1 MLHFKEQSN
10 WRFCLHKLSHG
21 GGAGEAEA
29 AAEAAGAAAQS
40 NSITY
45 ISLINRVVVGITL
58 KYRVV
63 VGIKHIGNLYWMLIC
78 FCCFRAST
86 YKQKF
91 WLNINFNA
99 NCSAA
104 HKTCSLFQA
113 HWFGTYMSWIMPTKI
128 EWKKYITSIPSGF
141 DKC

>member
-1 MLHFKEQSN
+1 MVVAA
-10 WRFCLHKLSHG
+10 
-21 GGAGEAEA
+21 GAATSV
-29 AAEAAGAAAQS
+29 AAEAATVVAAAAAAQ
-40 NSITY
+40 NNITY

-58 KYRVV
+58 TYRVV

-141 DKC
+141 DKFSVDS